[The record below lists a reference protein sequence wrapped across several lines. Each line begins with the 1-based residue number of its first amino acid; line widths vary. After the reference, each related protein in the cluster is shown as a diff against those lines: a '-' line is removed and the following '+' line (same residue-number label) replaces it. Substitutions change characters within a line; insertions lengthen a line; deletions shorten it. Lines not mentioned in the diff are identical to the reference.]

1 MLKVS
6 SLFSLAIFLS
16 IIAFLTCKSLPT
28 NPYENPKNVKVGLFL
43 NGNKATALQN
53 ESILVGVV
61 VNIPSLIKSIRAVQ
75 GDDSEEVF
83 LSLNNP
89 SSTDPDTV
97 YFETVYKTIGTKQI
111 TIKTVLSDNTP
122 KDFEFEIE
130 VIPGNLS
137 VWKQDLISIEVPENS
152 NITKSLDSLLKNPAL
167 SGVTFSS
174 NKGTINGNVWRD
186 SIMWGAAEKDSVT
199 IYANYNGIASVLK
212 VMLNVIPKDLDGP
225 RIALVY
231 PAVSDV
237 NVSAKNVT
245 CNFTITD
252 SLSGVGSVVFKTGST
267 ILTDTLH
274 SGNNYQCVVKD
285 LVQGEK
291 TVLTVEA
298 FDKSMK
304 KTKTTLNV
312 SLTYDPD
319 MVDNVNPKII
329 MKSPSTTNAV
339 VSTSETSIKVICT
352 DESGIDTVT
361 ARKGTTQL
369 TVERSDSLYTV
380 VVTGLTAG
388 KTDTIVIE
396 AVDKSSAK
404 NKAPL
409 MIFITFDPSSLDN
422 TGPKIKLENPASNN
436 TKVSSSSI
444 TLSVVCSDENKVGSA
459 TYKTGTLSGTMTA
472 ENDSVFSATIIGLV
486 LGENKIT
493 VTAKDKSPNSNST
506 DSVFTVIYEQTTALS
521 IIKQPVSQAVCQG
534 SQAIFSIT
542 AAGTGTLSYQW
553 RTGAAAP
560 FINVGSNSPVCT
572 LTTAET
578 SILSCVVSTQD
589 GTKATSSL
597 CTLSVNVPAGSPTG
611 KATPDTILLGDNK
624 TVTLS
629 VSAGT
634 PGTGGAWV
642 WYTSDK
648 TTKVTTNPFTPT
660 TSATYYV
667 RSENAACGIG
677 AWSSAVQVTVNQP
690 AGTPTGK
697 ATPAS
702 VCLGDNQTVT
712 LSIAS
717 GDPGT
722 GGSWVWYADDKA
734 TKITTNPFTPKTEGI
749 STYYVRSEGGAGGAG
764 AWSAGIQVMVNQPA
778 GVPIGT
784 ATPTSVC
791 LGSNQQVTLS
801 ATGTTGTGGSWVWY
815 ENKTT
820 KVTTNPFTPSATK
833 SYYVRSEG
841 SACGDGPWSSSAVT
855 VTVNEPAS
863 APTSIKASTQSICGS
878 ETVTLEV
885 VGGSLGTGG
894 ATWKWYTDASC
905 KSPAGSGEEIT
916 PKVSSTTTYY
926 VRAEGGSCDDITSTA
941 STTIDVATAPTAP
954 TSITSSVA
962 SVCGSGSVT
971 LKINGGSLGSGG
983 ATWKW
988 YKNGSSTSFKTGTEI
1003 TETVTSTTTYS
1014 VKAEGGTCNLST
1026 TPVTITI
1033 PVNVAAGT
1041 PSASASKTSVCQG
1054 ESVELWVTGELG
1066 TGGSWVWYKSDQKT
1080 IVSTNTFTAQSSE
1093 TYFVRSEKGACGD
1106 GPFSNGVKVNVG
1118 TPSNNPTGID
1128 IDKAL
1133 PICPGSPITLTVT
1146 GGSLGTNAK
1155 WVWYTNSS
1163 YAGTP
1168 VYSSTSKTFT
1178 VSPTNTTTYYV
1189 RAEGDCNKTTAIVSQ
1204 KVEVYS
1210 GLSVSVFMSE
1220 SGGDVCTYP
1229 LVSFTAN
1236 ASGSFGYTYHWYRTN
1251 ADGNFV
1257 SFQDFVTPGLF
1268 NPDGIEEKTLKI
1280 PGPMLVEAD
1289 YQIRCEVK
1297 DGCGKTVYSIP
1308 VTYALD
1314 RINCPSE

>member
-319 MVDNVNPKII
+319 MVDNVNPKIV

-369 TVERSDSLYTV
+369 NVERTDSLYSV
-380 VVTGLTAG
+380 VVSGLTAG
-388 KTDTIVIE
+388 KTDTIVFE

-409 MIFITFDPSSLDN
+409 SVYITYDASSLD
-422 TGPKIKLENPASNN
+422 TKGPKITLRSPASNN
-436 TKVSSSSI
+436 TKVSSPSV
-444 TLSVVCSDENKVGSA
+444 TLSVICYDDNKVASA
-459 TYKTGTLSGTMTA
+459 AYKTGTLSGNMMA
-472 ENDSVFSATIIGLV
+472 ENDSVFTATIVGLV

-493 VTAKDKSPNSNST
+493 ITAKDKSTNANST
-506 DSVFTVIYEQTTALS
+506 DSIFSVIYEQSTALS
-521 IIKQPVSQAVCQG
+521 ITKQPVSQTICPG
-534 SQAIFSIT
+534 SQAVFSIT
-542 AAGTGTLSYQW
+542 ATGTGTLSYQW

-560 FINVGSNSPVCT
+560 FTNIGSNSPICS

-578 SILSCVVSTQD
+578 SVLSCVVSTQD
-589 GTKATSSL
+589 GTSATSSL

-611 KATPDTILLGDNK
+611 KANPDTILLGDNK

-629 VSAGT
+629 VATGT
-634 PGTGGAWV
+634 PGTGGTWV
-642 WYTSDK
+642 WYASDK

-660 TSATYYV
+660 ASAAYYV
-667 RSENAACGIG
+667 RSENAACGVG

-764 AWSAGIQVMVNQPA
+764 AWSAGIKVMVNQPA
-778 GVPIGT
+778 GVPTGT

-815 ENKTT
+815 EENKTT

-841 SACGDGPWSSSAVT
+841 SACGDDGPWSSLPVT

-905 KSPAGSGEEIT
+905 KSPAGSGEKIT

-941 STTIDVATAPTAP
+941 STTITVETAPAAP
-954 TSITSSVA
+954 SSITSSVA

-1014 VKAEGGTCNLST
+1014 VKAEGGTCNNST

-1041 PSASASKTSVCQG
+1041 PSASASKTSICQG
-1054 ESVELWVTGELG
+1054 ESVELWVTGEPG
-1066 TGGSWVWYKSDQKT
+1066 TGGSWVWYESDQVT
-1080 IVSTNTFTAQSSE
+1080 IVQSNKVSPQSTK

-1106 GPFSNGVKVNVG
+1106 GPFSTAVVVNVK
-1118 TPSNNPTGID
+1118 TQSIKPTGISVSERVTF
-1128 IDKAL
+1128 
-1133 PICPGSPITLTVT
+1133 CPGTGITLTVT
-1146 GGSLGTNAK
+1146 GGTLGTNAK
-1155 WVWYTNSS
+1155 WVWSDNPSFNNPI
-1163 YAGTP
+1163 A
-1168 VYSSTSKTFT
+1168 KTT
-1178 VSPTNTTTYYV
+1178 SPTLIVKPDTSIYYYV
-1189 RAEGDCNKTTAIVSQ
+1189 RAEGDCGTTTAASTSYISVNELYVGSVSQ
-1204 KVEVYS
+1204 TTQNPYNSTDDFEVYVAA
-1210 GLSVSVFMSE
+1210 GSE
-1220 SGGDVCTYP
+1220 VTSYQWQRDWNDGVGEADWRDYAESDRGYSGGKSSKLSMWNISSVLIRCVVTDVCG
-1229 LVSFTAN
+1229 N
-1236 ASGSFGYTYHWYRTN
+1236 KMASQPFRT
-1251 ADGNFV
+1251 
-1257 SFQDFVTPGLF
+1257 T
-1268 NPDGIEEKTLKI
+1268 I
-1280 PGPMLVEAD
+1280 PPQE
-1289 YQIRCEVK
+1289 
-1297 DGCGKTVYSIP
+1297 
-1308 VTYALD
+1308 
-1314 RINCPSE
+1314 